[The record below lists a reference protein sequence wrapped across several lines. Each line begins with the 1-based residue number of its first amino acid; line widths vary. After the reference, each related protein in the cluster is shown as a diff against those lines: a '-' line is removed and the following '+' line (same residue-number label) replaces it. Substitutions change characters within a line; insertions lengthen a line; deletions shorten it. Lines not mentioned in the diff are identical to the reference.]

1 MLAVTQFKVR
11 NWDVPAVTFEAEDF
25 NVVFPVTGI
34 VGNSVPT
41 SVSGRTGLAEWKAS
55 VAVAAKVELTRFGG
69 HLETWGYHPRKG
81 SSHAE
86 DESTISARIQG

>member
-1 MLAVTQFKVR
+1 VGFHNSVISNPEISLKGLGARASSGVWGMQNQDSLNAETACIIAAEAVTR
-11 NWDVPAVTFEAEDF
+11 ARLL
-25 NVVFPVTGI
+25 GM
-34 VGNSVPT
+34 
-41 SVSGRTGLAEWKAS
+41 L
-55 VAVAAKVELTRFGG
+55 ELTRFGG